1 MKRVGILT
9 MHKVDNVGSALQAY
23 ALQRVVESLGYE
35 CELID
40 YLYPTTEHLAYQNRV
55 VQVRELSILELIT
68 YLLRKIKASL
78 RKKTDNPFDQFYKA
92 NFHCSKQSF
101 SNRLQLMSDYPSY
114 DIYISGSDQV
124 WNPQY
129 IGFDTSFFLDF
140 APEGARRVSYA
151 SSFSIN
157 KVPVEFT
164 KAYQRELMK
173 FDSIS
178 VRERSGVNIVK
189 ELTGKNCE
197 NVCDPTL
204 LLNAEQWAELAEQ
217 SIFKTNEHYILVY
230 LMAYAYNPYPDVY
243 DYIERVY
250 KQLNLPV
257 VFFNGWGGQKGN
269 LQEIRVSVKGPNE
282 FLYLFSHADYVI
294 TDSFHGTAFS
304 LIFNKPFITCIQ
316 SRDTIDSRITNLLNE
331 IGGINHAVVYN
342 KKETIPFQNIDLY
355 VLNELERL
363 REHSIEWLTNNI
375 E

>member
-1 MKRVGILT
+1 
-9 MHKVDNVGSALQAY
+9 MHKVENVGSALQAY

-40 YLYPTTEHLAYQNRV
+40 YLYPTIEHLAYQDRI
-55 VQVRELSILELIT
+55 VQVQELSILNLILC
-68 YLLRKIKASL
+68 LLRKTKALL
-78 RKKTDNPFDQFYKA
+78 RKKTVNPFEQFYSD

-101 SNRLQLMSDYPSY
+101 CNRLQLQSDCPMY
-114 DIYISGSDQV
+114 DIYMSGSDQV

-140 APEGARRVSYA
+140 APEGARKISYA

-157 KVPVEFT
+157 KLPVEFT

-173 FDSIS
+173 FDRIS

-217 SIFKTNEHYILVY
+217 SMFKTDEHYILVY

-250 KQLNLPV
+250 KQLNIPI
-257 VFFNGWGGQKGN
+257 VFFNPLVERKFN
-269 LQEIRVSVKGPNE
+269 IREIHVSVKGPNE

-304 LIFNKPFITCIQ
+304 LIFQKPFITCIQ
-316 SRDTIDSRITNLLNE
+316 NRYSIDSRITDLLDE
-331 IGGINHAVVYN
+331 VGGINHAVVYN
-342 KKETIPFQNIDLY
+342 KKETIPFQSSDLN
-355 VLNELERL
+355 VVKELERY
-363 REHSIEWLTNNI
+363 RKHSLDWLIKYIEYK